1 MEVAGFLAIV
11 GHSAV
16 DGAVKVLKI
25 IMSVM
30 NGDKDSL
37 SDNETYNDN
46 PYVSDIWG
54 RYKIRYF

>member
-1 MEVAGFLAIV
+1 MEIAGCTAIK

-16 DGAVKVLKI
+16 DGVVKVLKI
-25 IMSVM
+25 IISVT

>member
-1 MEVAGFLAIV
+1 MQLVDYIAIK
-11 GHSAV
+11 GHSVV
-16 DGAVKVLKI
+16 DGEVKVLKI

>member
-1 MEVAGFLAIV
+1 MGVVGFLAIV
-11 GHSAV
+11 GHSVV
-16 DGAVKVLKI
+16 DGVVKVLKI

-37 SDNETYNDN
+37 NDNETYNDN